1 MLKLITLLAAAF
13 FTSASLDVDHESQV
27 FAARQSAGTYIAGT
41 AGSFFKSLPK
51 FCQ

>member
-13 FTSASLDVDHESQV
+13 FASAARVVDHENQVLQPDSQR
-27 FAARQSAGTYIAGT
+27 ARRSQAPLAL
-41 AGSFFKSLPK
+41 FFKSLPK